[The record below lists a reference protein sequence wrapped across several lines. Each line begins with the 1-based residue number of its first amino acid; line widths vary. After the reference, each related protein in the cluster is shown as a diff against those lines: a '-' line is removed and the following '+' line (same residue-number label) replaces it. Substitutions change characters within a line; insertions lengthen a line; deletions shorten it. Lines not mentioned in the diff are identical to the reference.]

1 MMAEAPRP
9 YSAGAPSDL
18 LLGQATSARL
28 ARALRDRAN
37 APRGQAQIKA
47 IVAANG
53 TVVRVEIMSS
63 TLSDQ
68 ARILLIEEA
77 RRLRFPSGSERTI
90 IGTVDLG

>member
-1 MMAEAPRP
+1 MAEAPRP

-18 LLGQATSARL
+18 LLGEATSGRL
-28 ARALRDRAN
+28 AGALRDRGN
-37 APRGQAQIKA
+37 AYGGRAQFKA

-63 TLSDQ
+63 SLSDQ

-77 RRLRFPSGSERTI
+77 RRLRFPPGGERTI